1 MARIR
6 HIEIRNFRCIREF
19 SWWPSPGINCLMG
32 PGDVGKSSILDA
44 IDLCL
49 GARRNVQFT
58 DADFYDLD
66 VEKPIS
72 ITLTIG
78 ELDDSLKNMETY
90 GNYLRGCNLESK
102 TIEDEPEKNCE
113 TVLTLRL
120 TVAGDLEPL
129 WTLVSDRAAAQGQSR
144 NLNWNDRVR
153 LSPTRIGALTD
164 YNLAWRRGSV
174 LNRLSEE
181 KADTSAALAKAARQ
195 ARSAFGDEADAQL
208 GKTLGIV
215 ATTAKELGIPVGEKL
230 KAMLDIHSASFSG
243 GTVSLHGETGI
254 PLKSLGLGSTRLLI
268 AGLQRKA
275 AKDAALIL
283 VDELE
288 HGLEPHRIIRFLGSL
303 GAKEKSP
310 PLQAFLSTHSPVAV
324 RELSG
329 DQLFV
334 VRQREGTHSATLLG
348 TDDGIQGTI
357 RSFPDAFL
365 AKSVIVCEGAS
376 EVGFLRGLDNADVA
390 RGDPSLTALGIA
402 LVDAGGCDHI
412 YKRANAF
419 SRLNYRVCVFR
430 DDDKQPDAAT
440 EKAFADKGNSV
451 FKWRQGRALED
462 ELFSSLSDQGVVKLL
477 LLAVELHGEDL
488 IESHIGSESGGKLK
502 LADCKSDLTKEKREV
517 LAKAARSKKNSW
529 FKTVGWMEAV
539 AEDIV
544 APDEGGD
551 DGFTDV
557 VGRVYDWINES

>member
-1 MARIR
+1 
-6 HIEIRNFRCIREF
+6 
-19 SWWPSPGINCLMG
+19 MG

-49 GARRNVQFT
+49 GARRNAQFT

-66 VEKPIS
+66 VEKPVS
-72 ITLTIG
+72 IIITIG

-90 GNYLRGCNLESK
+90 GNYLRGYSAETK
-102 TIEDEPEKNCE
+102 TIEEEPEKNCE

-120 TVAGDLEPL
+120 TVAGDLEPV
-129 WTLVSDRAAAQGQSR
+129 WTLVSERAAAQGQSR
-144 NLNWNDRVR
+144 NLNWNDRLR

-181 KADTSAALAKAARQ
+181 KADTSAALAKAARE

-230 KAMLDIHSASFSG
+230 KAMLDVHSASFSG

-275 AKDAALIL
+275 AKEAALIL
-283 VDELE
+283 IDELE
-288 HGLEPHRIIRFLGSL
+288 HGLEPHRIIRLLSSL

-324 RELSG
+324 RELRG
-329 DQLFV
+329 DQLLV
-334 VRQREGTHSATLLG
+334 VRENGGTHSATVLG
-348 TDDGIQGTI
+348 ADNGIQGTI

-376 EVGFLRGLDNADVA
+376 EVGFLRGMDNADVA

-412 YKRANAF
+412 YKRVNAF
-419 SRLNYRVCVFR
+419 QRLNYRVCVFR
-430 DDDKQPDAAT
+430 DDDKQPDEAA
-440 EKAFADKGNSV
+440 EKTFADKGGTV
-451 FKWRQGRALED
+451 FKWREGRALED
-462 ELFSSLSDQGVVKLL
+462 ELFLSLSEKGVVKLL
-477 LLAVELHGEDL
+477 MRAVELHGEDL
-488 IESHIGSESGGKLK
+488 IDSHIGSESGGNLR
-502 LADCKSDLTKEKREV
+502 LADCKSDLTTEKRET
-517 LAKAARSKKNSW
+517 LASAARSKKNSW

-544 APDEGGD
+544 ASDEGTE

-557 VGRVYDWINES
+557 VGAIYDWIDKS